1 MIRLAFYGKGGI
13 GKSTTVSNLAV
24 CWSRRG
30 LTVLLI
36 GCDPKADA
44 SIFIREGAKIPTV
57 MDKVRSR
64 EPFSVGDIVYVK
76 ETENGGRI
84 ICAEAGGPLPGRGCA
99 GRGIITALD
108 TLREKGIMDKYRPD
122 IVLYDI
128 LGDVVCGGFAMPM
141 RDGYADRVYIVTS
154 GENMSIYAAANIGL
168 AVEQY
173 RERGYARLGGL
184 ILNERKVKREP
195 EKVQE
200 LADELGT
207 SVIGTVPRSDLVQE
221 AEEIGKTVSEAFPR
235 SEIAKRYADLADRI
249 AGECSI
255 AYPADQEPDPVPAGH
270 LSMADPLKD
279 LSAACRIPVGQA
291 SFPAPFAAGLEFNPP
306 VHETWNIVHIGMLMP
321 QSHQIYICADNCMRG
336 VVMTAAEMNAM
347 DRFSCVVLEE
357 ADIHAGNLEEITLE
371 GVTDVLE
378 KLRKRRGEDKMPK
391 AVLIFPVCLH
401 HFMGCDMKY
410 VYEQLAERF
419 KEITFVKGWMD
430 PIMQKTGPSPD
441 QKLRKAMMDVLQP
454 SASEKAGTAL
464 LGDIYALDPDSELMR
479 LIKAADKK
487 AGIRSLPL
495 QIQDCRTLAEYRA
508 LSARS
513 VLITRSPLAAAS
525 VRQTARRIGAQALCL
540 PAETGY
546 AKIREQLEAAAQVMG
561 ISLAEAGIDTGAEE
575 ERCERALGRLRE
587 RISDTPIALDAVSV
601 SRPLGFARL
610 LIEHGLNVREI
621 YLDAVLTEEESDF
634 TWLADHSPDLLLCST
649 IHVGGRFLHA
659 GRLGKDH
666 SRYLAVGPKAAWYCG
681 TAHFVNLV
689 DQGGMWGYSAI
700 RKLAALMEEACRIA
714 KDTRD
719 LVPRKGLGCE
729 SMLL

>member
-255 AYPADQEPDPVPAGH
+255 AYPAAQEPEPVPAGH

-621 YLDAVLTEEESDF
+621 YLDAILTEEESDF
-634 TWLADHSPDLLLCST
+634 TWLADHYPDLLLCST

>member
-195 EKVQE
+195 EKVKE

-255 AYPADQEPDPVPAGH
+255 AYPAAQEPDPVPAGH

>member
-255 AYPADQEPDPVPAGH
+255 AYPAAQEPDPVPAGH

-621 YLDAVLTEEESDF
+621 YLDAILTEEESDF
-634 TWLADHSPDLLLCST
+634 TWLADHYPDLLLCST

-689 DQGGMWGYSAI
+689 DQGGMWGYSSI

>member
-255 AYPADQEPDPVPAGH
+255 AYPAAQEPDPVPAGH
-270 LSMADPLKD
+270 LSMAEPLKN

-621 YLDAVLTEEESDF
+621 YLDAVLTEEEIDF
-634 TWLADHSPDLLLCST
+634 TWLADHYPDLLLCST

>member
-255 AYPADQEPDPVPAGH
+255 AYPAAQEPDPVPAGH

>member
-30 LTVLLI
+30 LTVQPI

-255 AYPADQEPDPVPAGH
+255 AYPAAQEPEPVPAGH

-621 YLDAVLTEEESDF
+621 YLDAILTEEESDF

-700 RKLAALMEEACRIA
+700 RKLASLMEEACRIA

>member
-255 AYPADQEPDPVPAGH
+255 AYPAAQEPEPVPAGH

-410 VYEQLAERF
+410 VYEQLSERF

-464 LGDIYALDPDSELMR
+464 LGGQRAHAPDQSGRQKGGHPFPASSDPGLPHTGGVPRPVRKKRADHQKPSCGGFGQTDSAQDR
-479 LIKAADKK
+479 G
-487 AGIRSLPL
+487 AG
-495 QIQDCRTLAEYRA
+495 A
-508 LSARS
+508 LSARGD
-513 VLITRSPLAAAS
+513 
-525 VRQTARRIGAQALCL
+525 RIC
-540 PAETGY
+540 
-546 AKIREQLEAAAQVMG
+546 K
-561 ISLAEAGIDTGAEE
+561 DTG
-575 ERCERALGRLRE
+575 
-587 RISDTPIALDAVSV
+587 
-601 SRPLGFARL
+601 
-610 LIEHGLNVREI
+610 
-621 YLDAVLTEEESDF
+621 
-634 TWLADHSPDLLLCST
+634 
-649 IHVGGRFLHA
+649 
-659 GRLGKDH
+659 
-666 SRYLAVGPKAAWYCG
+666 
-681 TAHFVNLV
+681 TA
-689 DQGGMWGYSAI
+689 
-700 RKLAALMEEACRIA
+700 
-714 KDTRD
+714 
-719 LVPRKGLGCE
+719 
-729 SMLL
+729 

>member
-255 AYPADQEPDPVPAGH
+255 AYPAAQEPDPVPAGH

-371 GVTDVLE
+371 GVTAVLE

-621 YLDAVLTEEESDF
+621 YLDAILTEEESDF

>member
-255 AYPADQEPDPVPAGH
+255 AYPAAQEPEPVSAGH

-495 QIQDCRTLAEYRA
+495 QIQDCHTLAEYRA

-525 VRQTARRIGAQALCL
+525 VRQTACRIGAQALCL

>member
-255 AYPADQEPDPVPAGH
+255 AYPAAQEPEPVPAGH

-391 AVLIFPVCLH
+391 AVLI
-401 HFMGCDMKY
+401 
-410 VYEQLAERF
+410 
-419 KEITFVKGWMD
+419 
-430 PIMQKTGPSPD
+430 
-441 QKLRKAMMDVLQP
+441 
-454 SASEKAGTAL
+454 
-464 LGDIYALDPDSELMR
+464 
-479 LIKAADKK
+479 
-487 AGIRSLPL
+487 
-495 QIQDCRTLAEYRA
+495 
-508 LSARS
+508 
-513 VLITRSPLAAAS
+513 
-525 VRQTARRIGAQALCL
+525 
-540 PAETGY
+540 
-546 AKIREQLEAAAQVMG
+546 
-561 ISLAEAGIDTGAEE
+561 
-575 ERCERALGRLRE
+575 
-587 RISDTPIALDAVSV
+587 
-601 SRPLGFARL
+601 
-610 LIEHGLNVREI
+610 
-621 YLDAVLTEEESDF
+621 
-634 TWLADHSPDLLLCST
+634 ST
-649 IHVGGRFLHA
+649 IYF
-659 GRLGKDH
+659 
-666 SRYLAVGPKAAWYCG
+666 SSTCG
-681 TAHFVNLV
+681 F
-689 DQGGMWGYSAI
+689 I
-700 RKLAALMEEACRIA
+700 
-714 KDTRD
+714 
-719 LVPRKGLGCE
+719 
-729 SMLL
+729 

>member
-249 AGECSI
+249 AEECSI
-255 AYPADQEPDPVPAGH
+255 AYPAAQEPDPVPAGH

>member
-221 AEEIGKTVSEAFPR
+221 AEEIGKSVSEAFPR

-255 AYPADQEPDPVPAGH
+255 AYPAAQEPDPVPAGH

-621 YLDAVLTEEESDF
+621 YLDAILTEEESDF

>member
-1 MIRLAFYGKGGI
+1 
-13 GKSTTVSNLAV
+13 
-24 CWSRRG
+24 
-30 LTVLLI
+30 
-36 GCDPKADA
+36 
-44 SIFIREGAKIPTV
+44 
-57 MDKVRSR
+57 
-64 EPFSVGDIVYVK
+64 
-76 ETENGGRI
+76 
-84 ICAEAGGPLPGRGCA
+84 
-99 GRGIITALD
+99 
-108 TLREKGIMDKYRPD
+108 
-122 IVLYDI
+122 
-128 LGDVVCGGFAMPM
+128 
-141 RDGYADRVYIVTS
+141 
-154 GENMSIYAAANIGL
+154 MSIYAAANIGL

-255 AYPADQEPDPVPAGH
+255 AYPAAQEPDPVPAGH

-621 YLDAVLTEEESDF
+621 YLDAILTEEESDF